1 MEVLV
6 ALSCYTL
13 YIENRKNLEVVRM
26 NNQRPMFINILLV
39 VLLFLVVGSLFS
51 AVVGIVG
58 SLLWLAVKILVPVA
72 IIVWLVRT
80 ISGNNGNC
88 RRRYLKKT
96 GFDFRKTCFFLV
108 LLSKSIFNITNT
120 KHHKVESN

>member
-1 MEVLV
+1 MGVLV

-88 RRRYLKKT
+88 RRR
-96 GFDFRKTCFFLV
+96 
-108 LLSKSIFNITNT
+108 S
-120 KHHKVESN
+120 

>member
-1 MEVLV
+1 MEVFV

-51 AVVGIVG
+51 AVVGSWEAYCG
-58 SLLWLAVKILVPVA
+58 
-72 IIVWLVRT
+72 
-80 ISGNNGNC
+80 
-88 RRRYLKKT
+88 
-96 GFDFRKTCFFLV
+96 
-108 LLSKSIFNITNT
+108 
-120 KHHKVESN
+120 